1 MKTRNLTALFLT
13 TCLFVV
19 GCQTPNSTGELEIG
33 DVFGNERQTY
43 GYGAKISALTASD
56 GTVADTDELLI
67 NDYSDT
73 RTERIDASQL
83 KTYFQTGISSSFQ
96 PLDAQLTD
104 LAALT
109 PTDES
114 VIKGD
119 GTNFVTASN
128 FRVDTGTMGNGTEMG
143 TGVANGAFAVAQ
155 GYNTTASGD
164 VSHAQ
169 GGSTTASGN
178 FSHAQGSFTTAS
190 GVFSHAQGSNTQA
203 IGSFSHAQGSS
214 TTASG
219 DYSHAGGRKAKATA
233 DGVFA
238 ISDSQDADFTV
249 SIINAFGARFA
260 GGYLFSGG
268 AVAIS
273 SNLDVAGSI
282 EASTWIDL
290 PEQASDPA
298 APAANNARIFTK
310 DNGSGKTQLV
320 VRFAT
325 GAVQV
330 IATEP

>member
-83 KTYFQTGISSSFQ
+83 KTYFQTGISSSLQ

-119 GTNFVTASN
+119 GTNFVRASN
-128 FRVDTGTMGNGTEMG
+128 FRVDTGTAGSGTEMG
-143 TGVANGAFAVAQ
+143 SGVANGSLAVAQ
-155 GYNTTASGD
+155 GDATTASGYA
-164 VSHAQ
+164 SHAQ
-169 GGSTTASGN
+169 GDSTVASGYA
-178 FSHAQGSFTTAS
+178 SHAQGLF
-190 GVFSHAQGSNTQA
+190 
-203 IGSFSHAQGSS
+203 

-219 DYSHAGGRKAKATA
+219 DYSHA
-233 DGVFA
+233 
-238 ISDSQDADFTV
+238 
-249 SIINAFGARFA
+249 
-260 GGYLFSGG
+260 
-268 AVAIS
+268 
-273 SNLDVAGSI
+273 
-282 EASTWIDL
+282 
-290 PEQASDPA
+290 
-298 APAANNARIFTK
+298 
-310 DNGSGKTQLV
+310 
-320 VRFAT
+320 
-325 GAVQV
+325 
-330 IATEP
+330 